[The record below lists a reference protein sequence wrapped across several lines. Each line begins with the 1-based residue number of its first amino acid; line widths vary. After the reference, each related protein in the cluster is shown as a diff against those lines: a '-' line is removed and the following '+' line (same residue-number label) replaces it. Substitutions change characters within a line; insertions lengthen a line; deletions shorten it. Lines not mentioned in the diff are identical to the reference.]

1 MVGRVEYDLDVD
13 LRISEQACDWTV
25 RAISTLRRRL
35 SLNIKMHHKDDQL
48 RNGQI
53 FLFNHFARF
62 ETFVTNYVIFQ
73 ETGKYCRTV
82 ATHELFANNNS
93 FGRYLLSLGAVPNN
107 YRRLLP
113 FLAEEILK
121 GRKVVFFPE
130 GGLVKDRRV
139 MDADGQFN
147 VYSRTSM
154 RRRKH
159 HSGASLLAL
168 TLDAFKIGILENH
181 RRNNVPELER
191 WVDKL
196 QLGSVDE
203 LLSAVRQ
210 PTMVMPSNITFYPM
224 RVGSNTLQRWAE
236 LFSGGLNPNLE
247 EELLIEGNLLFK
259 DSDMDIRVG
268 NGIHSAKSFSF
279 LERKLLGVAIRGI
292 NNLDE
297 FFRDTCERLSWRERL
312 VHASIKNHTDAMRE
326 ACMREMYS
334 GVTVNL
340 SHLAAGLVL
349 RHLEH
354 KHDMIDRP
362 AFHRML
368 YLAIKNL
375 QNAADV
381 YLHRSLT
388 NPDKYVGIERT
399 DAPQLSQFMVEA
411 DRLSLIRTDADNY
424 NLLPKLHQAHDF
436 ESVRLQNPIDVYANE
451 VAPIPA
457 VQTAL
462 QDAYQR
468 AGKLSDQDI
477 ARLRFDDELRAL
489 ERDTQSFH
497 RSRHQLLNNQQT
509 ATENPSPYLLIPE
522 DGGNGLGVV
531 LVHGFLASPAEL
543 RQMGERIAAAGHPV
557 IGLRLKGHGTSPHD
571 LATRDWTEWLETVQ
585 TGYQIISAFAR
596 RVCFVGFSTGG
607 ALSLILAAQHPEK
620 LAGVAVVSTPL
631 KFRNKNLVF
640 VPLLHGASKLLK
652 MVPAADNR
660 LAFSVNESEHPHIN
674 YRHIPT
680 KGIYELRRAVAAMN
694 AALGDVVCPAL
705 IMQGDADTVV
715 DPHSADMIY
724 RKIGSADR
732 QLQTV
737 KSDRHGILNEDIDG
751 AQDKV
756 LAFLARIQASQPIEH
771 HRVPIYPWETAY
783 TGIGQWH
790 TALPAK
796 PLYSIFDESVVR
808 FANRPCIEFMKRT
821 YTYAEIAHQIDC
833 AAAGLQKLGV
843 VKGTRVGLCMPN
855 TPYSV
860 ICYFA
865 VLKAG
870 GIVVNINP
878 LYAAQEIEH
887 LVRDSAMEMAIT
899 IDLKQLF
906 SKIAP
911 LIGTAELRRVV
922 VCNFSATLTTIKGT
936 LFSIW
941 KYNEISKLPN
951 DERFIW
957 FDALIDNDGKHSLP
971 EIDPESDIAVLQYS
985 GGTTGVPKGAMLT
998 HANVFVNTE
1007 QIRRMYKDAREG
1019 RERILIVLPLFHVF
1033 AMTVG
1038 MNYGIATGARLVL
1051 LPRFEIEETLKT
1063 IRDAKPT
1070 IFPAVPA
1077 LFSAISTHPGLNKGD
1092 LASIRICVS
1101 GGAPLPLATKIDF
1114 EALTGCQI
1122 VEGYGLSEASP
1133 VATCNPVDGI
1143 QKPGSVGIPLSGTIV
1158 EIRDPQNR
1166 AKQMP
1171 QGEIGEICIDGPQV
1185 MAGYWRGQ
1193 TETAQALDGRLLH
1206 TGDLGY
1212 MDEDG
1217 FLFMVDRQKDLILNG
1232 GFNVYPRIV
1241 EEALQQFPDV
1251 VEAAVI
1257 GIPHQQQ
1264 GEVPKAFVVLRAG
1277 AAESADAIHAFLGDR
1292 LSPMEMPRE
1301 IEFRQQLPKTL
1312 VGKLSKQ
1319 ELMDEEAMRREQR
1332 QINQDNDIS
1341 PDRIPQ
1347 P

>member
-1 MVGRVEYDLDVD
+1 MVGRVDYNLDTD
-13 LRISEQACDWTV
+13 FKISDQACDWTV
-25 RAISTLRRRL
+25 RAISTLRKRL
-35 SLNIKMHHKDDQL
+35 SLNIKMHHKKGQL
-48 RNGQI
+48 QDGQI

-62 ETFVTNYVIFQ
+62 ETFITNYIIFQ

-82 ATHELFANNNS
+82 ATHEFFANDNS
-93 FGRYLLSLGAVPNN
+93 FGRYLQSLGAVPNN

-139 MDADGQFN
+139 MDADGQLN
-147 VYSRTSM
+147 MYSRTSM

-159 HSGASLLAL
+159 HSGAALLAL

-181 RRNNVPELER
+181 RRNNIPELER
-191 WVDKL
+191 WVGKL
-196 QLGSVDE
+196 QLDSVDD

-224 RVGSNTLQRWAE
+224 RVGSNSLQRFAE
-236 LFSGGLNPNLE
+236 LFSGGLNPHLE
-247 EELLIEGNLLFK
+247 EELLIEGNLLFE

-292 NNLDE
+292 DSLDE
-297 FFRDTCERLSWRERL
+297 FFQDTCERLSWRERL
-312 VHASIKNHTDAMRE
+312 VHACIRNHTGSMRD
-326 ACMREMYS
+326 ACMSEMYS

-349 RHLEH
+349 KHLDNT
-354 KHDMIDRP
+354 HDQIARAD
-362 AFHRML
+362 FHRML

-375 QNAADV
+375 HNASDV
-381 YLHRSLT
+381 HLHRSLA
-388 NPDKYVGIERT
+388 NPEKYSGIERA
-399 DAPQLSQFMVEA
+399 DASQLSQFMDEA
-411 DRLSLIRTDADNY
+411 QSLSLIKTDADNY
-424 NLLPKLHQAHDF
+424 NLLPKLHQEHDF
-436 ESVRLQNPIDVYANE
+436 ESVRVQNPIDVYANE
-451 VAPIPA
+451 VAPIQA
-457 VQTAL
+457 VQGAL

-468 AGKLSDQDI
+468 ATKLSDQDI

-489 ERDTQSFH
+489 EWDRQAF
-497 RSRHQLLNNQQT
+497 RRKRHKLLNNQET
-509 ATENPSPYLLIPE
+509 ATEDPSPYLLIPE

-543 RQMGERIAAAGHPV
+543 KNTGERIAAAGHPV
-557 IGLRLKGHGTSPHD
+557 IGVRLKGHGTSPHD
-571 LATRDWTEWLETVQ
+571 LATRDWKEWLDTVES
-585 TGYQIISAFAR
+585 GCRIISPFAR
-596 RVCFVGFSTGG
+596 RVCLVGFSTGG
-607 ALSLILAAQHPEK
+607 ALSLIMAAQHPEK
-620 LAGVAVVSTPL
+620 FAGIAVVSTPL

-640 VPLLHGASKLLK
+640 VPLLHGASKLLEI
-652 MVPAADNR
+652 VPATDNR
-660 LAFSVNESEHPHIN
+660 LAYRVNESEHPHIN

-694 AALGDVVCPAL
+694 GVLGDVVCPAL
-705 IMQGDADTVV
+705 IMQGDSDSVV

-724 RKIGSADR
+724 RKIGSTDK
-732 QLQTV
+732 QLRMIE
-737 KSDRHGILNEDIDG
+737 SDRHGILNENVDG

-756 LAFLARIQASQPIEH
+756 LAFLARIQASHPNEH
-771 HRVPIYPWETAY
+771 RRKPKYPWETAY

-790 TALPAK
+790 APLPVK

-821 YTYAEIAHQIDC
+821 YTYAEIADQVDL

-843 VKGTRVGLCMPN
+843 TKGTRVGLCLPN

-860 ICYFA
+860 VCYFA

-887 LVRDSAMEMAIT
+887 LVRDSAMEIAIT

-911 LIGTAELRRVV
+911 LIGTDQLRRVV
-922 VCNFSATLTTIKGT
+922 VCNFSATLPTITGT
-936 LFSIW
+936 LFAVW
-941 KYNEISKLPN
+941 KSNEISKLPE
-951 DERFIW
+951 DERFIS
-957 FDALIDNDGKHSLP
+957 FETLIDNDGEYSLP
-971 EIDPESDIAVLQYS
+971 AIDPESDIAVLQYS

-998 HANVFVNTE
+998 HANLFINAE
-1007 QIRRMYKDAREG
+1007 QIRRMYKEVREG

-1063 IRDAKPT
+1063 IRETKPT

-1077 LFSAISTHPGLNKGD
+1077 LFSAISTHPGLNKSD
-1092 LASIRICVS
+1092 LTSIRICIS
-1101 GGAPLPLATKIDF
+1101 GGAPLPLSTKTDF
-1114 EALTGCQI
+1114 ETLTGCQI

-1133 VATCNPVDGI
+1133 VATCNPIGGI
-1143 QKPGSVGIPLSGTIV
+1143 QKPGSVGIPLSRTIV
-1158 EIRDPQNR
+1158 EIRDPENPR
-1166 AKQMP
+1166 KLMP
-1171 QGEIGEICIDGPQV
+1171 QGEIGEICIEGPQV
-1185 MAGYWRGQ
+1185 MEGYWRGEK
-1193 TETAQALDGRLLH
+1193 ETAEALDGGVLH

-1217 FLFMVDRQKDLILNG
+1217 FLFMVDRQKDLIING
-1232 GFNVYPRIV
+1232 GFNVYPRVI

-1251 VEAAVI
+1251 IEAAVI
-1257 GIPHQQQ
+1257 GTPHDQQ

-1277 AAESADAIHAFLGDR
+1277 AVESADAIHAYLVDK

-1301 IEFRQQLPKTL
+1301 IEFREQLPKTL
-1312 VGKLSKQ
+1312 VGKLSKK
-1319 ELMDEEAMRREQR
+1319 ELIDEEALRRAQPQVIE
-1332 QINQDNDIS
+1332 DSDIF
-1341 PDRIPQ
+1341 PDRISQ